1 MLIRRGSILESLKN
15 DQRIINIGTLMLDKL
30 NYNVY
35 VDKSIE
41 SLYMLEH
48 PRDSIRQETIR
59 RRLITLKRTM
69 REVLD
74 SSIKRNSFIPV
85 KDLLGRSIKQAHKSH
100 YVQTIPNLR
109 LNGVS
114 EELDY
119 IVKARNKTYAIEV
132 TRISDVK
139 KYFDFDLSR
148 DSFVIEIIKKI
159 MAIVIAKTFSGLPLT
174 NVYFVYVCNVC
185 EQQSPKLI
193 REYLRLDDFLESLI
207 EFREG
212 DSYIR
217 RIAEFIRTLINS
229 AELEVK
235 IVLCE
240 HVDEKL
246 YS

>member
-148 DSFVIEIIKKI
+148 DSFV
-159 MAIVIAKTFSGLPLT
+159 
-174 NVYFVYVCNVC
+174 NRDY
-185 EQQSPKLI
+185 
-193 REYLRLDDFLESLI
+193 
-207 EFREG
+207 
-212 DSYIR
+212 
-217 RIAEFIRTLINS
+217 
-229 AELEVK
+229 
-235 IVLCE
+235 
-240 HVDEKL
+240 
-246 YS
+246 